1 MMALGFQILPLP
13 KKRKLLEKNRL
24 GEIAEAEGEGRL
36 PLYLVTSLRTL
47 GEEDVFRI
55 EKILRLYEEKPEI
68 TAFGPERVKILS
80 ELVEKYSKALSS
92 QKGAGLSGPELEM
105 YSLAAYIMSGDGLG
119 PLSLFLEDDSL
130 EEIMVNGIGK
140 PIYVYHRKFGMCR
153 SNVCFTDRRYFIE
166 KANQVL
172 SVIGRRVDEGHPRA
186 HGVLQNGDRIAAIIP
201 PYSSDCTIDIRK
213 FSARPFTVADLA
225 GRGMLSLEAAAF
237 LWIAF
242 EAGCNIGIVG
252 NTGAGKTS
260 LLNALF
266 RFVPADQRVIC
277 VEETPEIKILQ
288 EQSVRMISVENLG
301 ITLKDAILD
310 SLRLRPGR
318 VIIGEV
324 RTEEE
329 ASALK
334 ESLLAGQALGTYFTY
349 HAENSGFAL
358 RRLSEQG
365 IMPRDLSA
373 IDLLVV
379 CKRFEQ
385 KGRHTQRAVSEIV
398 EVLDP
403 LDEGDGIP
411 RTRSLFSFDFEKMRM
426 KRVGNPAKSEIAKRL
441 GKLYLRGADFGREMK
456 KKEAQLRGM
465 NGITDGLFFEK
476 VQEDN
481 G

>member
-1 MMALGFQILPLP
+1 MALGFQVTQLP
-13 KKRKLLEKNRL
+13 KKKRKTLEKNDI
-24 GEIAEAEGEGRL
+24 GEIAEAEGERM
-36 PLYLVTSLRTL
+36 PLYLVTALRPF

-68 TAFGPERVKILS
+68 TAFGPERRKVLS
-80 ELVEKYSKALSS
+80 ELVERYSKALSS
-92 QKGAGLSGPELEM
+92 QKGSGLSKSDIEM
-105 YSLAAYIMSGDGLG
+105 YSLAAYLMSGEGLG
-119 PLSLFLEDDSL
+119 PLSLFSGDDSL
-130 EEIMVNGIGK
+130 EEIMVNGLGK

-153 SNVCFTDRRYFIE
+153 SNVSFSDRRYLIE

-172 SVIGRRVDEGHPRA
+172 SAIGRRVDEGHPRA
-186 HGVLQNGDRIAAIIP
+186 HGVLPNGDRIAVIIP

-213 FSARPFTVADLA
+213 FSAKPFTVTDLV
-225 GRGMLSLEAAAF
+225 GRGMLSIEAAAF
-237 LWIAF
+237 LWLAF
-242 EAGCNIGIVG
+242 EAGCNVGIVG

-266 RFVPADQRVIC
+266 RFVPHDQRVIC

-288 EQSVRMISVENLG
+288 EQSVRMISVETLG

-324 RTEEE
+324 RSAEE

-365 IMPRDLSA
+365 IMSRDLSA

-385 KGRHTQRAVSEIV
+385 KGGRTQRAISEIV
-398 EVLDP
+398 ELLD
-403 LDEGDGIP
+403 GDGIP
-411 RTRSLFSFDFEKMRM
+411 KTRALFSFDFGKMRM
-426 KRVGNPAKSEIAKRL
+426 KTVRNPAKSGIAERL
-441 GKLYLRGADFGREMK
+441 GKLYLRGSDFGREL
-456 KKEAQLRGM
+456 KERESRLRGL
-465 NGITDGLFFEK
+465 DGLPDGQFFEK
-476 VQEDN
+476 VQ
-481 G
+481 GAQ

>member
-1 MMALGFQILPLP
+1 MALGFQVTPIPR
-13 KKRKLLEKNRL
+13 KRKTLDKNDI
-24 GEIAEAEGEGRL
+24 GEIAEVEGERM
-36 PLYLVTSLRTL
+36 PMYLVTALRPF

-68 TAFGPERVKILS
+68 TAFGPERRKVLS
-80 ELVEKYSKALSS
+80 ELVERYSKALSS
-92 QKGAGLSGPELEM
+92 QKGSGLSKPEIEM
-105 YSLAAYIMSGDGLG
+105 YSLAAYVMSGDGLG
-119 PLSLFLEDDSL
+119 PLSLFSGDDSL
-130 EEIMVNGIGK
+130 EEIMVNGLDK

-153 SNVCFTDRRYFIE
+153 SNVSFSDGRYLTE

-172 SVIGRRVDEGHPRA
+172 SAIGRRVDEGHPRA
-186 HGVLQNGDRIAAIIP
+186 HGVLPNGDRIAAIIP

-213 FSARPFTVADLA
+213 FSAKPFTVTDLV
-225 GRGMLSLEAAAF
+225 GRGMLSIEAAAF
-237 LWIAF
+237 LWLAF
-242 EAGCNIGIVG
+242 EAGCNVGIVG

-266 RFVPADQRVIC
+266 RFVPHDQRVIC

-288 EQSVRMISVENLG
+288 EQSVRMISVETLG

-324 RTEEE
+324 RTAEE

-358 RRLSEQG
+358 RRLCEQG

-379 CKRFEQ
+379 CRRFEQ
-385 KGRHTQRAVSEIV
+385 KGRRTQRVISEIV
-398 EVLDP
+398 EVQDS
-403 LDEGDGIP
+403 EGLP
-411 RTRSLFSFDFEKMRM
+411 KARALFSFDFEKMRM
-426 KRVGNPAKSEIAKRL
+426 KTAGNPAKSAIAKRL
-441 GKLYLRGADFGREMK
+441 GRLYLRGSDLGRELK
-456 KKEAQLRGM
+456 ARESRLRGL
-465 NGITDGLFFEK
+465 DGLPDGQFFGK
-476 VQEDN
+476 VQAYTN